1 MFPSLIKPYI
11 YYYYWFSFKLIS
23 IDSNE
28 TKVKWGSTAKLKKK
42 NDVSNHDMKK
52 KQDIMIRKK
61 LNFTIAAYN

>member
-1 MFPSLIKPYI
+1 MFPPLIKPYI

-28 TKVKWGSTAKLKKK
+28 TKVKWGSTAKFKKK

-61 LNFTIAAYN
+61 LNFTIAA